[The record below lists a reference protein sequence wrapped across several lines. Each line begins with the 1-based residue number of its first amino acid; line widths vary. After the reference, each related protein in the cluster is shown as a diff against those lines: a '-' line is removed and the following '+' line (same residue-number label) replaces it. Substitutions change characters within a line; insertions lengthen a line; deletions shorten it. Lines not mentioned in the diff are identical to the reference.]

1 MDLWEALKQA
11 QDGPVHVIRRS
22 IGTMKM
28 RYIKWTPNGL
38 YKAEQVDPLTPPAP
52 ALPYSPAGD
61 DMQAEWQACDADNI
75 VIGTVDGLA
84 AQAPEVAEK
93 YGCSI
98 EAARRAVCKAILDDI
113 SIGVFDENGN
123 YAGQLHDA
131 ADAIRIMAEAEKI
144 LAGID
149 ADGDA

>member
-11 QDGPVHVIRRS
+11 QDGPVHVIRRA
-22 IGTMKM
+22 IGTMKV

-38 YKAEQVDPLTPPAP
+38 YKAEQVDPLTPPDL

-61 DMQAEWQACDADNI
+61 DMQAQWQTCDADGI
-75 VIGTVDGLA
+75 MIGTVDGLA

-98 EAARRAVCKAILDDI
+98 EDARRAMCQSIADAAKIGIFEKADFPDDMR
-113 SIGVFDENGN
+113 
-123 YAGQLHDA
+123 AA
-131 ADAIRIMAEAEKI
+131 ADAIRILAEAEKI
-144 LAGID
+144 LAEINSY
-149 ADGDA
+149 GDA